1 MLDKAD
7 EALSAL
13 VNESRDEATQT
24 LYRKSRD
31 KVLAQREDFEKQ
43 FRTRYQAEFQKRSNR
58 VKKIG
63 DRFSELDLS
72 SVELELVGDADLNET
87 LKFNELAARLRE
99 YCEEELT
106 ALDQRVGVLLGD
118 ANLQVED
125 NPFTP
130 QAICD
135 PYKQTCRHFDANVDV
150 RMVLLKLFDDHV
162 LDDIRAIY
170 KAVNALLVQN
180 SILPKIRR
188 AASKRKEAAAPSTSD
203 PGAIANV
210 AERAT
215 AGEQDFFSVLQN
227 MFTSNFPQMAHAGAT
242 GGTGLPAQGPTALPG
257 FPLLPGMTAAGGVD
271 GGPRVVLQGPELLG
285 SLTRIQLGDV
295 NAVTGMNL
303 PPGMVIDEPGTA
315 NVLRELKGSS
325 LGSGMSQLDIM
336 TLDIVAM
343 LFDQLFDDP
352 KIPGAVKGLIG
363 RLQIPML
370 KVAISDKT
378 LFSRKNHPARQLLD
392 TLGEISSRLPAD
404 FNASSSLFGRL
415 QGITG
420 ELLAGFEEDIG
431 IFEVARAKLQSL
443 IVEEDEQA
451 EQQTQS
457 AADQIDQ
464 KESLALAKTVAQA
477 EIKVRIRFGRLP
489 RQVLEFLVQL
499 WIKLLLVVHVKDGE
513 NSDAWKHALE
523 TMDRLIWSVE
533 PKNTVEE
540 RRELAKG
547 MPDLLK
553 RLTAGL
559 KAAGVEEAVRLG
571 FFAELRKLHTE
582 VIDKG
587 ARVKRAVAQ
596 DAGGATA
603 LAKPDSAI
611 AVEPPSAAREPIQ
624 LEPMPSDPL
633 ADTTPVQPIA
643 NETKP
648 PESKPV
654 ESKPVESKLAE
665 TRLPE
670 LKPVESKPAEPQPVE
685 PIAFEPVPAEPPTA
699 ELPEFAPAVT
709 VSNPFGGGEVQVD
722 DLDFTTP
729 STAEAKHTA
738 QGAIHAEL
746 PAVLK
751 QGTSVRIRETGKKDS
766 GQPAR
771 LSYISPLKTRY
782 LFVDR
787 QGKTVLQ
794 CSAAVLA
801 KRLRDGEIVIEE
813 PASEAPLFDRIM
825 GGVVGKLR
833 GPAAPSPAGPSAA
846 KVVKK

>member
-24 LYRKSRD
+24 LYRETRD
-31 KVLAQREDFEKQ
+31 KVLAQRESFEKL

-63 DRFSELDLS
+63 DSFSEIDLS
-72 SVELELVGDADLNET
+72 SVELELVRDADLNET
-87 LKFNELAARLRE
+87 LKFNDIAAKLRE
-99 YCEEELT
+99 YCVEELA

-118 ANLQVED
+118 ANLQAED
-125 NPFTP
+125 NPLTP
-130 QAICD
+130 QSICD
-135 PYKQTCRHFDANVDV
+135 AYMQTCLQFDANVDV

-162 LDDIRAIY
+162 LDDIRAVY

-188 AASKRKEAAAPSTSD
+188 VASKRKEPAAPSTSD
-203 PGAIANV
+203 PGAVANV

-215 AGEQDFFSVLQN
+215 GGEQDFFAVLQK
-227 MFTSNFPQMAHAGAT
+227 MFTSNFQQMAHAGAT
-242 GGTGLPAQGPTALPG
+242 GGTGLPGQGPTALPG
-257 FPLLPGMTAAGGVD
+257 FPLLPGMTGAGGVD

-303 PPGMVIDEPGTA
+303 PPGMVIGEPGTA

-352 KIPGAVKGLIG
+352 KIPGTVKGLIG

-404 FNASSSLFGRL
+404 FNASSPLFGRL
-415 QGITG
+415 QGIIG

-431 IFEVARAKLQSL
+431 IFEVAREKLQSL
-443 IVEEDEQA
+443 IVEEDQQA
-451 EQQTQS
+451 EQETQS

-464 KESLALAKTVAQA
+464 RESLALAKTVAQA

-603 LAKPDSAI
+603 QAKPDSAM

-633 ADTTPVQPIA
+633 ADTTPVRPIA

-648 PESKPV
+648 PESKPA
-654 ESKPVESKLAE
+654 EPKPV
-665 TRLPE
+665 
-670 LKPVESKPAEPQPVE
+670 Q
-685 PIAFEPVPAEPPTA
+685 PIAFEPVPAEPPPA

-709 VSNPFGGGEVQVD
+709 VSNPFGGGQVQVD

-738 QGAIHAEL
+738 QGAIHGEL
-746 PAVLK
+746 PAILK
-751 QGTSVRIRETGKKDS
+751 QGTSVKIRETGEKDS
-766 GQPAR
+766 GQAAR

-813 PASEAPLFDRIM
+813 PVSEAPLFDRIM

>member
-1 MLDKAD
+1 MLDKVD
-7 EALSAL
+7 ESLSAL

-99 YCEEELT
+99 YCDEELT

-227 MFTSNFPQMAHAGAT
+227 MFTSNFPQMAHAGAA

-285 SLTRIQLGDV
+285 SLTRIQLGDA
-295 NAVTGMNL
+295 NAVTDMNL
-303 PPGMVIDEPGTA
+303 PPGMVIGESGTA

-404 FNASSSLFGRL
+404 FNASSPLFGRL
-415 QGITG
+415 QSIIG

-431 IFEVARAKLQSL
+431 IFEVAREKLQSL
-443 IVEEDEQA
+443 IVEEDQQA

-464 KESLALAKTVAQA
+464 TESLALAKTVAQA
-477 EIKVRIRFGRLP
+477 EIKVRIRFGNLP

-499 WIKLLLVVHVKDGE
+499 WIKLLLVVHVKDGD

-587 ARVKRAVAQ
+587 AKAKRAVAQ
-596 DAGGATA
+596 DAGGAVA
-603 LAKPDSAI
+603 PAKPDAAM

-633 ADTTPVQPIA
+633 ADTTPIQPIA
-643 NETKP
+643 NDTKP
-648 PESKPV
+648 PESKP
-654 ESKPVESKLAE
+654 
-665 TRLPE
+665 
-670 LKPVESKPAEPQPVE
+670 AEPKPVE

-766 GQPAR
+766 GLPAR

>member
-1 MLDKAD
+1 MLDKVD
-7 EALSAL
+7 EAPSAL
-13 VNESRDEATQT
+13 VNESRDAATQT
-24 LYRKSRD
+24 LYRETRD
-31 KVLAQREDFEKQ
+31 KVLAQRETFEKQ

-63 DRFSELDLS
+63 DSFSEIDLS

-87 LKFNELAARLRE
+87 LKFNDIAAKLHE

-118 ANLQVED
+118 ASLQAED
-125 NPFTP
+125 NPFIP

-135 PYKQTCRHFDANVDV
+135 VYKQTCRQFDSNVEV

-162 LDDIRAIY
+162 LDDIRAVY

-188 AASKRKEAAAPSTSD
+188 VASGRKERTAAPASD
-203 PGAIANV
+203 PGAATPAPGAVANV
-210 AERAT
+210 TERVT
-215 AGEQDFFSVLQN
+215 GSEQDFFTVLQN
-227 MFTSNFPQMAHAGAT
+227 LFVSNFQQMAQASTT
-242 GGTGLPAQGPTALPG
+242 GGTGLSAQGAAALPG
-257 FPLLPGMTAAGGVD
+257 FPLLPRMTGAGGVD

-285 SLTRIQLGDV
+285 SLTRIQLGAV
-295 NAVTGMNL
+295 NAVTGINL
-303 PPGMVIDEPGTA
+303 QPGTAIGEPGTA

-325 LGSGMSQLDIM
+325 LGTSMNQLDIM

-352 KIPGAVKGLIG
+352 KIPMGVKGLIG

-378 LFSRKNHPARQLLD
+378 LFSRKTHPARQLLD

-404 FNASSSLFGRL
+404 FNASSPLFGRL
-415 QGITG
+415 QGIIG
-420 ELLAGFEEDIG
+420 ELLDGFEEDFG
-431 IFEVARAKLQSL
+431 IFEVVREKFQSL
-443 IVEEDEQA
+443 IVEEDRQA

-457 AADQIDQ
+457 AANQIDQ

-489 RQVLEFLVQL
+489 RQVLEFLVQQ

-513 NSDAWKHALE
+513 NSDAWKQALE

-540 RRELAKG
+540 RRELAKA

-559 KAAGVEEAVRLG
+559 KVAGVEEAVRLG

-587 ARVKRAVAQ
+587 ARVKRAVAH
-596 DAGGATA
+596 DAGGATP
-603 LAKPDSAI
+603 LAKPD
-611 AVEPPSAAREPIQ
+611 AA
-624 LEPMPSDPL
+624 L
-633 ADTTPVQPIA
+633 T
-643 NETKP
+643 
-648 PESKPV
+648 
-654 ESKPVESKLAE
+654 
-665 TRLPE
+665 
-670 LKPVESKPAEPQPVE
+670 
-685 PIAFEPVPAEPPTA
+685 AEPPPAQETVQQAETPADQPPPASEAETSKPEPLEFTA
-699 ELPEFAPAVT
+699 AIT
-709 VSNPFGGGEVQVD
+709 VNNPFGGGEVQVD
-722 DLDFTTP
+722 DLDFTTK
-729 STAEAKHTA
+729 STADAKRAAHRADNA
-738 QGAIHAEL
+738 QL
-746 PAVLK
+746 PGTLK
-751 QGTSVRIRETGKKDS
+751 EGTWVKIRETGEKDS
-766 GQPAR
+766 GQPAK

-787 QGKTVLQ
+787 QGKTVLE

-801 KRLRDGEIVIEE
+801 KRFRGGQIVIEE

-825 GGVVGKLR
+825 GRVVGNLR
-833 GPAAPSPAGPSAA
+833 GPAALSSTGPSAA
-846 KVVKK
+846 KVAK